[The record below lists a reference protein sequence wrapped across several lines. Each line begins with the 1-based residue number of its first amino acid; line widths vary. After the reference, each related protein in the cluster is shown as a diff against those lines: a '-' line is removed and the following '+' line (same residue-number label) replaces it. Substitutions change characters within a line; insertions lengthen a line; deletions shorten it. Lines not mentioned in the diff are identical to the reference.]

1 MKSITIKE
9 DNTMVYEANIRKAS
23 ANANGLVTTI
33 PQDVVKL
40 LQLDTDCKI
49 KYTIVDKV
57 SGGKDYE
64 IELVRDE

>member
-49 KYTIVDKV
+49 KYTIVDKA
-57 SGGKDYE
+57 SGGKDYD
-64 IELVRDE
+64 IELVRE

>member
-23 ANANGLVTTI
+23 KDSKGLVTTI

-40 LQLDTDCKI
+40 LQLDDSCKL
-49 KYTIVDKV
+49 KYTIVDKA
-57 SGGKDYE
+57 SGGKSYD
-64 IELVRDE
+64 IELVK